1 MKKLLLL
8 SAILSISLILPAQ
21 KIETSL
27 LQNRTNDSVWQNNMQ
42 FVYSYDSNFVKE
54 IEWRLMWDSVATQ
67 WDTTSKILYVN
78 NANGLPT
85 QIFTNGRDSV
95 TGLFT
100 ADSTRYTINYSLSD
114 KEDTVLW
121 QIKTGGV
128 WYDRLLTHFIYD
140 SNDFLITKTGLLN
153 YQSTPAWENYYRF
166 EYINNPDG
174 TVQSETIFRWDS
186 VSDAWINTQTTA
198 YTYNA
203 FQKLLTETYDN
214 HSDGN
219 VENVTQYFYDTNN
232 YLIKTERSGSGAD
245 YEGFYTNNASGLPLE
260 IINKIQEDTVFVNFT
275 RVINTYLYNPN
286 DLGEEIS
293 FSFNVFPNPAG
304 SVLNVKAAAPCSQ
317 LLICNLT
324 GQIVAEKQ
332 INGSECS
339 INIDTLPA
347 GMYMIV
353 LQNGFGR
360 EIRMFIKE

>member
-8 SAILSISLILPAQ
+8 SVILFMTLVLPAQ
-21 KIETSL
+21 KIETSVH
-27 LQNRTNDSVWQNNMQ
+27 QNWTNDSVWQNWMQ
-42 FVYSYDSNFVKE
+42 RVYEYDSNFVKE

-67 WDTTSKILYVN
+67 WDTTSKIQYVN

-85 QIFTNGRDSV
+85 QIFTNVKDSV

-100 ADSTRYTINYSLSD
+100 ADSARYTINYSLSE

-121 QIKTGGV
+121 AIKTGGV
-128 WYDRLLTHFIYD
+128 WYDRLRTHFIYD
-140 SNDFLITKTGLLN
+140 SNDFLIIKTGELN
-153 YQSTPAWENYYRF
+153 YQSPSSWENYTRF
-166 EYINNPDG
+166 EYINNPDA

-203 FQKLLTETYDN
+203 YQKPLTETIDYD
-214 HSDGN
+214 SDGN
-219 VENVTQYFYDTNN
+219 VDYFTQYFYDASN
-232 YLIKTERSGSGAD
+232 YLIKKEQSGSGD
-245 YEGFYTNNASGLPLE
+245 YYEGYYTNNTSGLPVEVVTQVLD
-260 IINKIQEDTVFVNFT
+260 DTVMVNFT
-275 RVINTYLYNPN
+275 RVINTYISNPN

-304 SVLNVKAAAPCSQ
+304 SVLNIKSATPCSQ
-317 LLICNLT
+317 LLICDLT

-332 INGSECS
+332 INGAECS
-339 INIDTLPA
+339 INIETLPT

-353 LQNGFGR
+353 LKNSTGSGARLFV
-360 EIRMFIKE
+360 KE